1 MRRPFAAVILW
12 AVLLPLVTPRADQPL
27 EPEPAPGAAR
37 SDTLAIPL
45 SGGEGRIT
53 WVRREI
59 PGLDA
64 EAMAQGDVDRR
75 AAFALRRAFEE
86 AQAGPTPDER
96 RRGFTP
102 ALPGGAVLDEARVRG
117 DQGGFFLTLP
127 PSWLEGLTPERA
139 QELADLTFGLSRNVP
154 SITRHV
160 LMIRDPATGRHETL
174 DHFLP
179 VPEPVPQKPS
189 ELEAEAGGASR
200 ATGQPPGGGQGQPPG
215 YLNGKSVFVNPGHG
229 WYYNTSSAA
238 WVTQRGVTNYL
249 IEDHSNAEA
258 VLTYLT
264 RYLWNAGAG
273 VYTCRERDMT
283 ASMVL
288 VEDGGAGYS
297 ETGSWSTASASGAH
311 GGSYRRA
318 AATATETA
326 TATFTPTFAYAGFYD
341 VYLWYPGSTA
351 NVTGA
356 RVTIRH
362 TGGATVLSLNQ
373 ERDGDT
379 YKNLGRY
386 HFAAGADA
394 AAGSVTLS
402 NLSAETGNYI
412 AADAVRFG
420 GGAGAET
427 PFGEPSA
434 SGKPR
439 FEEAGPYYAN
449 FMGCPLATCGS
460 STVNAM
466 PRYCAWERESWEDAV
481 YLSWHS
487 NAYDTTGRGT
497 LSFAYSSGGWDTAFD
512 GVAGGLELRNAV
524 HAEIIA
530 DLRAGYD
537 ASWTNG
543 GLHSNWYGEIN
554 PNNNSE
560 MPGALF
566 EMAFHDNVTDAGH
579 LRNPVFR
586 QIVARAV
593 YQGVVKYFAARD
605 GDVNYKLLP
614 EPPTGLR
621 VQNDGAGR
629 VALAW
634 EIPPSSAHS
643 GLYGDGATGYRV
655 YRSID
660 GLGFADGV
668 PVVANA
674 YTDTAVTP
682 GQVLYYRV
690 TATNAGGE
698 SFPTE
703 TLAVRVAAGSAPVL
717 VVSGFDRL
725 DASQSVV
732 TTDPQSGST
741 LHRGFVDRMNSY
753 RYIRS
758 FAAAVDACGVAFDSC
773 SDEAVASGAVA
784 LGGYGAV
791 LWYCGEE
798 SVADHTF
805 DATAQSLLQAYLD
818 GGGAL
823 FASGSEIGWDLDYSG
838 GGAPFYNAY
847 LRADYAGDDAATYAV
862 APLAG
867 GIFAGNAALAFDDGS
882 GGEYDCNY
890 PDQLSPGTG
899 AVANLTYSG
908 GSGGNAG
915 IQYAGTFKVVTF
927 GFPFETITSAAAR
940 AETMADILAFFG
952 VSAAGDT
959 TAPAPVGE
967 SLHWNA
973 AAGRWEWT
981 AVTLDRLGHS
991 ETVGH
996 YEVLRAAAPA
1006 APWSLL
1012 GSPTT
1017 AQYADPVTPPATT
1030 CWYYRIEA
1038 VDVAGNRSD
1047 ALLDR
1052 IADNPEASFSGT
1064 WDTGTVTAGHWGAD
1078 YRYHSTGGTGAN
1090 TATWTFAAGERGLYE
1105 VRTYYPQGSNR
1116 STEARFSVGH
1126 LGGTTLKT
1134 VNQQTGG
1141 GTWVSLGSYW
1151 LEAGQSYTVVLD
1163 DAEPAGYVVLADA
1176 VRWTKS

>member
-1 MRRPFAAVILW
+1 MIRFQTLFLLALLLLAPALKADEPPASVPPPDAPPADAVT
-12 AVLLPLVTPRADQPL
+12 VPLVD
-27 EPEPAPGAAR
+27 
-37 SDTLAIPL
+37 
-45 SGGEGRIT
+45 GEGRLV
-53 WVRREI
+53 WVQRLR
-59 PGLDA
+59 PGLSA
-64 EAMAQGDVDRR
+64 EMAVWSDPDRR
-75 AAFALRRAFEE
+75 AALCLQRAFE
-86 AQAGPTPDER
+86 AAMQGPVSEER
-96 RRGFTP
+96 RLGFSS
-102 ALPGGAVLDEARVRG
+102 ALPEGTVLDESRVQG
-117 DQGGFFLTLP
+117 EQGGFFLTLP
-127 PSWLEGLTPERA
+127 AAWLEGFTPERA
-139 QELADLTFGLSRNVP
+139 QALSDLCFGLSRNVP

-160 LMIRDPATGRHETL
+160 LMIRDPTTGRHETL

-179 VPEPVPQKPS
+179 VPGPVPQKPS
-189 ELEAEAGGASR
+189 ELEAEAAGGSR

-215 YLNGKSVFVNPGHG
+215 YLGGKSIFVNPGHG

-297 ETGSWSTASASGAH
+297 ETGSWSTVSASGAH

-318 AATATETA
+318 AANATETA
-326 TATFTPTFAYAGFYD
+326 TATFTPTFAYAGFYE
-341 VYLWYPGSTA
+341 VYLWYPGTTA
-351 NVTGA
+351 NVTNA

-362 TGGATVLSLNQ
+362 TGGTTVVTLNQ

-379 YKNLGRY
+379 YKDLGRY
-386 HFAAGADA
+386 HFAAGSSA

-402 NLSAETGNYI
+402 NLSAETGNFV

-420 GGAGAET
+420 GGTGAET

-497 LSFAYSSGGWDTAFD
+497 LSFAYSSGGWDTTFD
-512 GVAGGLELRNAV
+512 GVTGGLELRNAV

-554 PNNNSE
+554 PNNNPE

-566 EMAFHDNVTDAGH
+566 EMAFHDNVTDAAH

-605 GDVNYKLLP
+605 GDANYKLLP
-614 EPPTGLR
+614 EPPTGFAVR
-621 VQNDGAGR
+621 NDGAGHIALTW
-629 VALAW
+629 VA
-634 EIPPSSAHS
+634 PPSSAHS
-643 GLYGDGATGYRV
+643 GLYGDAATGYRV
-655 YRSID
+655 YRSSD
-660 GLGFADGV
+660 GLGFADGI
-668 PVVANA
+668 PVVASA

-682 GQVLYYRV
+682 GQVIYYRV

-703 TLAVRVAAGSAPVL
+703 TLAARVAAGSAPVL

-758 FAAAVDACGVAFDSC
+758 FAAAVDACGVAFDSG
-773 SDEAVASGAVA
+773 SDEAVASGAVVLA
-784 LGGYGAV
+784 GYSAV

-798 SVADHTF
+798 STADHTF
-805 DATAQSLLQAYLD
+805 DATAQSLLQAYLN
-818 GGGAL
+818 GGGNL
-823 FASGSEIGWDLDYSG
+823 FASGSEIGWDLAASG
-838 GGAPFYNAY
+838 NGLAFYNSY
-847 LRADYAGDDAATYAV
+847 LRASYAGDDAATYSV
-862 APLAG
+862 APLTG
-867 GIFAGNAALAFDDGS
+867 GIFAGNAPLAFDDGS

-899 AVANLTYSG
+899 AVADLTYSG

-959 TAPAPVGE
+959 TAPAAVGDTLRW
-967 SLHWNA
+967 SA
-973 AAGRWEWT
+973 ASQPLQWT
-981 AVTLDRLGHS
+981 AVTLDRLGHA
-991 ETVGH
+991 ETLGH
-996 YEVLRAAAPA
+996 YEVARATAPAGSWSVVGNPTAAAFSEGA
-1006 APWSLL
+1006 
-1012 GSPTT
+1012 
-1017 AQYADPVTPPATT
+1017 TPGMGT
-1030 CWYYRIEA
+1030 CWFYRVEA
-1038 VDVAGNRSD
+1038 VDAAGNRSD

-1052 IADNPEASFSGT
+1052 IADNPEASFIGT
-1064 WDTGTVTAGHWGAD
+1064 WDTGTVTAGHWGGD
-1078 YRYHSTGGTGAN
+1078 YRYHRTGGTGAN

-1105 VRTYYPQGSNR
+1105 VRTYYPEGSNR
-1116 STEARFSVGH
+1116 SDQARFTVAH
-1126 LGGTTLKT
+1126 AAGTALRT
-1134 VNQQTGG
+1134 VNQRTGG

-1163 DAEPAGYVVLADA
+1163 DAEPASYVVLADA
-1176 VRWTKS
+1176 VRWTKP